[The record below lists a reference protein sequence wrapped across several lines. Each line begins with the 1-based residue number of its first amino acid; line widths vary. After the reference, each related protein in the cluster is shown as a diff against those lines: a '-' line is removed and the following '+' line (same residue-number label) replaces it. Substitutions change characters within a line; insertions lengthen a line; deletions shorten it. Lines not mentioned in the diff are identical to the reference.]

1 MCGIVGSVGGENT
14 RDILLEGL
22 RRLEYRGYDSSGIAL
37 LRASEGKN
45 VVEVVKS
52 IGRVS
57 ALVEK
62 TETLDGTALA
72 GIAHTRWATHGKPSE
87 KNAHPHT
94 DCHRK
99 IALVHNGIIENFREL
114 REELSKKGH
123 RFSSETDSEVIAHGI
138 EEFWKKTMDFETA
151 FREMLKRISG
161 TYGIAAISFD
171 EPGKIFVARMG
182 SPLILGIGEDE
193 CLVASDA
200 SAIVGH
206 TSRVVYLEDGEM
218 AVVEA
223 GRYRVKTVGNRARKK
238 EEVELDWTEEEA
250 NREGYPHFMLK
261 EIMEQPKSF
270 EDAFRGR
277 LLLDEGTARL
287 GGLRS
292 VERQL
297 RSLKR
302 IIIVSCG
309 TSYHAGLFGEYAF
322 EEYAGIPVEV
332 EFASEFRYRKPI
344 LDRGTVVLAISQS
357 GETADTLAAVREAR
371 RQGALTLGLVNVVGS
386 TIARETD
393 AGVYNHAG
401 PEQSVASTKAFT
413 SQSGILL
420 LLALFLARSRGRM
433 SSGDGVRMARE
444 IHRIPKLIQ
453 KTLEQRDDIK
463 RLVKKHIRRK
473 RCLFLGRKYSYP
485 IALEGALKLKEIAY
499 VDAEGYPAGEMKH
512 GPIALVDQDV
522 LAIFVA
528 PDDGVFEKSV
538 SGIEEI
544 RARGGNVLVIT
555 TEKGSRSLR
564 AVVDDMVI
572 VPKTLEPLQSLLSTI
587 PLQLFAYYSSVERGL
602 DVDRPRNLAKSVTVE

>member
-1 MCGIVGSVGGENT
+1 MCGIVGSVGGGNT
-14 RDILLEGL
+14 RDVLLEGL

-37 LRASEGKN
+37 LRVSGK
-45 VVEVVKS
+45 VGTIEVIRSV
-52 IGRVS
+52 GRVS
-57 ALVEK
+57 ALADRMDSI
-62 TETLDGTALA
+62 DGSASA

-87 KNAHPHT
+87 KNAHPHA
-94 DCHRK
+94 DCHGQ
-99 IALVHNGIIENFREL
+99 IAIVHNGIIENFREL
-114 REELSKKGH
+114 RDDLIKKGH
-123 RFSSETDSEVIAHGI
+123 LFSSETDSEVIAHSI
-138 EEFWKKTMDFETA
+138 EEFRKKGLGFEPA
-151 FREMLKRISG
+151 FREVLKRISG
-161 TYGIAAISFD
+161 TYGIAALSFD

-182 SPLILGIGEDE
+182 SPLILGVGKEV

-223 GRYRVKTVGNRARKK
+223 GRYHVKTIGNRARKK

-277 LLLDEGTARL
+277 LILDEGTARL

-371 RQGALTLGLVNVVGS
+371 RQGILTLGLVNVVGS

-433 SSGDGVRMARE
+433 SSSEGVRMARE
-444 IHRIPKLIQ
+444 IYRVPELI
-453 KTLEQRDDIK
+453 KKVLEQKEDIK
-463 RLVKKHIRRK
+463 CLAKKYIAKK
-473 RCLFLGRKYSYP
+473 RCLFLGRRYSYP
-485 IALEGALKLKEIAY
+485 IALEGALKLKEVAY

-512 GPIALVDQDV
+512 GPIALVDRNA
-522 LAIFVA
+522 LALFVA
-528 PDDGVFEKSV
+528 PDDSVFEKSV

-544 RARGGNVLVIT
+544 RARGGSILAVT
-555 TEKGSRSLR
+555 TEKGSRMLR
-564 AVVDDMVI
+564 SAVDDVVI
-572 VPKTLEPLQSLLSTI
+572 VPKTIDPLQSLLSTI
-587 PLQLFAYYSSVERGL
+587 PLQLFAYYASVELGL
-602 DVDRPRNLAKSVTVE
+602 DVDKPRNLAKSVTVE